1 VGFELKTLAVI
12 GTDYIGSCKSNYHT
26 ITTTT
31 VPSTQHSKIGNANK
45 AISVPRGI
53 TLIVALSVPRGNT
66 LIVALSVRGITLIVA
81 LSVRGITL
89 IVALSVRGITLI
101 VALSVRGI
109 TLIVALSV
117 PRGTTLIVALAGC
130 VKRFEYTSRRK
141 D

>member
-1 VGFELKTLAVI
+1 MGFELKTLAVI

-45 AISVPRGI
+45 AISVPRG
-53 TLIVALSVPRGNT
+53 N
-66 LIVALSVRGITLIVA
+66 TLIVA

-130 VKRFEYTSRRK
+130 VKRFEYTTRRK